1 MGKTRKQIEE
11 SGEEVTQP
19 MSEEPKKKK
28 KRKEPE
34 PEPDDD
40 DEEEEET
47 TDPEVLAERAAKKL
61 RKRRLARKLSGY
73 RKKAKEGGFDSKGGP
88 LSGSGVDVFGS
99 AISQACAKRLMR
111 FVPEWLDQ
119 GSYDAAEVKERLE
132 IKAESMPASAARE
145 TQARCEAALRNIVNR
160 SVLRMSS
167 QGKMRLD
174 AATVY
179 EVLRE
184 HLHGMMFTA
193 VLPPQGLVRDAV
205 NKGALPAFEDKD
217 EDKLKAKEAT
227 EIKEAMRLAKTMD
240 VTPTKKPKKAKAGKE

>member
-1 MGKTRKQIEE
+1 MGKTRKQIEA

-28 KRKEPE
+28 RKEPE
-34 PEPDDD
+34 PEP
-40 DEEEEET
+40 EEEEDEEET

-119 GSYDAAEVKERLE
+119 GSYDATEVKERLE
-132 IKAESMPASAARE
+132 IRAESMPASAARE

-179 EVLRE
+179 EILRE
-184 HLHGMMFTA
+184 HMHGMMFTA
-193 VLPPQGLVRDAV
+193 VLPPQGLVREAV

-217 EDKLKAKEAT
+217 EDKVKAKEAT
-227 EIKEAMRLAKTMD
+227 EIKEATRLAKAMD
-240 VTPTKKPKKAKAGKE
+240 ATATKKPKKAKVAKE

>member
-28 KRKEPE
+28 KRKDPE

-47 TDPEVLAERAAKKL
+47 TDPEELAKRAAKKL
-61 RKRRLARKLSGY
+61 SKRRLARKLSGY